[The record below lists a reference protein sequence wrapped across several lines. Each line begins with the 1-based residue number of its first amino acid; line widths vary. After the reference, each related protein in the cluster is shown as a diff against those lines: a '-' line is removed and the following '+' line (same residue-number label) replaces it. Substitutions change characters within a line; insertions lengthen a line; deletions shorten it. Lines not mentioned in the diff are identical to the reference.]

1 MHNVQELIKEVLEEG
16 YLLSLAT
23 VDDGGVWVSDVIYV
37 YDDQMNIYWLSQISA
52 RHSKAISKNNQV
64 AGTITISNK
73 PEEKNIG
80 LQLKG
85 VAEKIDGDILEIAVK
100 HRQKRGKP
108 APTKLGEILD
118 QGESWYRLRP
128 KMIELIYEPLFGFEK
143 PKIEL

>member
-1 MHNVQELIKEVLEEG
+1 MNNVQELINEVLEKG

-37 YDDQMNIYWLSQISA
+37 HDDQMNIYWLSQTNA
-52 RHSKAISKNNQV
+52 RHSKAISKNDRV
-64 AGTITISNK
+64 AGTITVSNK
-73 PEEKNIG
+73 PGEKNIG

-100 HRQKRGKP
+100 HRQKRWKL
-108 APTKLGEILD
+108 APTKPGEILD

-128 KMIELIYEPLFGFEK
+128 KMIELIYEPLFGFDK